1 MDIDR
6 NRKNKEIKIKRYI
19 DRDRKE
25 EYMKIDMIIKYEIEK
40 NIWMEKDKD
49 R

>member
-1 MDIDR
+1 MH
-6 NRKNKEIKIKRYI
+6 
-19 DRDRKE
+19 RDRKG